1 MPTFQDLITAFMLL
15 TRLPVGWLGSGS
27 PDLARGV
34 WAFPVVGLAVGLI
47 GAFFYWLLHRIGVP
61 AWLAACWAAA
71 AILIVSGALHE
82 DGLADMADGF
92 GGGRTRERK
101 LEIMRDS
108 RIGSYGA
115 VVLALS
121 LMIRVGALA
130 ALDRPNIVLV
140 ALIAAGMAGRGA
152 MIVPL
157 LLLSPA
163 RTDGMASG
171 MGHVPQWSAALGF
184 GLVGLFLL
192 FLLPVG
198 GAFAVAVAAGMAA
211 FAVAQLARAQIG
223 GHTGDVLGAVE
234 VIAECVTLTVLA
246 ATLS

>member
-1 MPTFQDLITAFMLL
+1 LPTLQDLLTAFMLL

-27 PDLARGV
+27 SDLARSV
-34 WAFPVVGLAVGLI
+34 WAFPVVGLVVGLA
-47 GAFFYWLLHRIGVP
+47 GGFGYWLLYGIGVP
-61 AWLAACWAAA
+61 AWLAASWGLA
-71 AILIVSGALHE
+71 AILIVSGAFHE
-82 DGLADMADGF
+82 DGLADTADGF

-121 LMIRVGALA
+121 LLIRIGALA
-130 ALDRPNIVLV
+130 AL
-140 ALIAAGMAGRGA
+140 IAAAMAGRAA

-157 LLLSPA
+157 LLLRPA

-171 MGHVPQWSAALGF
+171 MGHVPQWSAALGLGLT
-184 GLVGLFLL
+184 GLVLL

-198 GAFAVAVAAGMAA
+198 GAFAVAVSAGAAALAMTWL
-211 FAVAQLARAQIG
+211 VRAQLG
-223 GHTGDVLGAVE
+223 GHTGDTLGAVE
-234 VIAECVTLTVLA
+234 VVVECVTLTVLTA
-246 ATLS
+246 VLR